1 MTGMSGGTPPTAGVQ
16 TAQASGPAR
25 SGWAR
30 ALGRAALRVAVH
42 LVAWLPFV
50 AGAVE
55 GIRLHWRPISDGA
68 AIAMRSWDVLTP
80 HGPLV
85 GQATRLANGVY
96 DPGPLQYWLEALP
109 VHWDPRYG
117 VLWGAALWCAIA
129 ASLAIEASRSAAG
142 WFGGL
147 AAAGAI
153 LGMVVWQ
160 PQIALQPF
168 WNPWFGAMFF
178 LAALAAAWAVLCGHR
193 RWWPILVI
201 AGSVA
206 AQAHLVYAL
215 ASAAL
220 VVLALLVGLV
230 DAVRMK
236 AGYRWAALG
245 VLACAGCWSAPIIQ
259 EIHGHPGNLTLL
271 VDNQGTGQLTG
282 VTFGYKT
289 VAAALQIPPLW
300 WSPQHALGWLG
311 AASMITHRSA
321 GFAVAAMALT
331 AVSLLAAIWP
341 VRSRPLAALAGLSLL
356 DSAAAVV
363 TYANIP
369 VKNTSLRTLGY
380 LDALTYPV
388 GVLCWFT
395 VATATVL
402 TAHWLVRKLRS
413 RPGVPGPAA
422 ASPAVASPAVGSP
435 AVASPDVA
443 SPALASPGPVLA
455 SPVPG
460 PAMGGPEG
468 SAPDGGASWL
478 DGGASWPD
486 GAASPP
492 DGAASPPDGAAS
504 PPDGSA
510 GAPPPPDMPAADL
523 AALRSVRLAAL
534 STLRIVR
541 PVAARAALGVA
552 ALAATVVVAV
562 ASYLAVTRQAM
573 AADAQPGDVIGVAVQ
588 QIERALP
595 REQIALWVT
604 DSRVSSQVPVAM
616 GIAWE
621 LKAKGYRPELLSQHA
636 ARLLGWGYPYTGQL
650 IPLVKVHVR
659 STGVKVRIAP
669 VGWTVP

>member
-1 MTGMSGGTPPTAGVQ
+1 MTGMSAGTPPTAGVQ

-25 SGWAR
+25 SGWVR

-68 AIAMRSWDVLTP
+68 AIAVRSWDVLTP

-117 VLWGAALWCAIA
+117 VLWGGALWCAIA
-129 ASLAIEASRSAAG
+129 ASLAIEAARSAAG

-153 LGMVVWQ
+153 LGLVVWQ

-193 RWWPILVI
+193 RWWPMLVI

-220 VVLALLVGLV
+220 VVLALLVGLA
-230 DAVRMK
+230 DAVRAK
-236 AGYRWAALG
+236 AGYWWAALG

-282 VTFGYKT
+282 LTFGYKT
-289 VAAALQIPPLW
+289 VAAALQVPPLW
-300 WSPQHALGWLG
+300 WSPQHALSWLG

-331 AVSLLAAIWP
+331 AVSLLAAVWP
-341 VRSRPLAALAGLSLL
+341 VRSRPLAALAALSLL
-356 DSAAAVV
+356 DSAAAVD

-395 VATATVL
+395 VATATLL

-413 RPGVPGPAA
+413 RPGVGRA
-422 ASPAVASPAVGSP
+422 GS
-435 AVASPDVA
+435 
-443 SPALASPGPVLA
+443 
-455 SPVPG
+455 
-460 PAMGGPEG
+460 
-468 SAPDGGASWL
+468 
-478 DGGASWPD
+478 
-486 GAASPP
+486 
-492 DGAASPPDGAAS
+492 
-504 PPDGSA
+504 
-510 GAPPPPDMPAADL
+510 
-523 AALRSVRLAAL
+523 R
-534 STLRIVR
+534 
-541 PVAARAALGVA
+541 
-552 ALAATVVVAV
+552 
-562 ASYLAVTRQAM
+562 
-573 AADAQPGDVIGVAVQ
+573 
-588 QIERALP
+588 
-595 REQIALWVT
+595 
-604 DSRVSSQVPVAM
+604 
-616 GIAWE
+616 
-621 LKAKGYRPELLSQHA
+621 KLSQGGGTMPPWA
-636 ARLLGWGYPYTGQL
+636 
-650 IPLVKVHVR
+650 
-659 STGVKVRIAP
+659 
-669 VGWTVP
+669 